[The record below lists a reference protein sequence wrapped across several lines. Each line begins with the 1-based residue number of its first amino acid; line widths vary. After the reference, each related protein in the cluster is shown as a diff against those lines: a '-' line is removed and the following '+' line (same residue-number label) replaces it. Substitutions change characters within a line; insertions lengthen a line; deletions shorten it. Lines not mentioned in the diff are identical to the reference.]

1 MEDADRYIVTFT
13 KAKGYNQD
21 GLCKRASYTVT
32 LSVNTTNTSMAIG
45 KEVGTD
51 DKGTM
56 LRAFTTYF
64 ITVAA
69 ESDILGGSDG
79 SDTIKL
85 TTPYTSKIAT
95 KSTIGNIAFVFC
107 RSCETSTPC

>member
-1 MEDADRYIVTFT
+1 M
-13 KAKGYNQD
+13 
-21 GLCKRASYTVT
+21 TV
-32 LSVNTTNTSMAIG
+32 SVNTTNTSMAIG

-69 ESDILGGSDG
+69 ERGASDG
-79 SDTIKL
+79 SATIKL

-95 KSTIGNIAFVFC
+95 KSTIGNTYIAFVFC